1 MSDLTFSQLV
11 DIEQIR
17 RLLEAQYKI
26 TGTPTAIL
34 DLDENILA
42 ATGWQDICVRYHRV
56 NPDARARCL
65 ESDAY
70 IKAHLRDFNGEYLDY
85 RCRNGLWDVA
95 VPIMINGKHMATF
108 FIGQFFYDDDMPDRE
123 HFLNQADLFGF
134 DRDEYLEALAR
145 VPIYSREHIRNLM
158 DYYRNLV
165 EVLTDLGMKNLR
177 LTSGIVKLEKAE
189 RAHQESRDYL
199 DKIINCISDPIFVKD
214 REHRLVLVNDAECRL
229 AGRTRDEVIGKTDYD
244 FFPKDQV
251 DIFWKNDELV
261 FETGQENINEE
272 EITDAEGFKHTI
284 VTKKSL
290 YTHKNGNKFIVGTV
304 RDITGR
310 KKTEEALQNS
320 EIMLRKV
327 FESIPDLLL
336 VIDRDFRI
344 LKSNWHGGYDYIDG
358 AIRDKSPHCYET
370 FYPGRPSPCK
380 SCPAME
386 VFETGRPVTVEKFSP
401 KTRQQLEIRAFPI
414 FDDSGNVSMVAE
426 HVRDVTA
433 QKKSR
438 QSLMESEKKY
448 RTLFEAMQEGFA
460 LHEIVN
466 DKAGKPV
473 DYRFLDVNPAFEKS
487 TGYHRSLVIGKTIRE
502 LMPESEQC
510 WIDEF
515 GRTALTGEP
524 RHFEKYSQK
533 WGRHFEVN
541 TYSPQPGQ
549 LAAVFVDLTER
560 RRLQEE
566 LVKGQKLESL
576 GILAGGIAHD
586 FNNILAGILG
596 NLSVARMFLPDDHKA
611 MERISRCEKAIQQA
625 TGLTQQ
631 LLTFSRGGSPLKK
644 VLNLRNI
651 IEDSALFALRGSNVT
666 NELNI
671 AEDLWLIEADEG
683 QITQVINNLL
693 INADQSMPGG
703 GVVRIEARN
712 LMLEKDEVSS
722 LASGRY
728 VRVSVADHG
737 KGIPPKYLDKIFD
750 PYFTTKET
758 GTGLG
763 LTSLYSIVKKHDGQ
777 VLVSSQVGK
786 GTVFEIYLP
795 ACPECVDPGKA
806 EPHTSAD
813 PGEGYVLVMDDEM
826 MIREVAE
833 EMIGI
838 LGYRVETFSS
848 GEEVVERYKANLESG
863 NPPDA
868 VIMDLTIP
876 GKMGGLEAAALI
888 SAMDPGAALIVSSG
902 YSNDPVMANYQGYGF
917 TDVLLKPFNID
928 SLGTS
933 LKRLLEG
940 KRQAG

>member
-11 DIEQIR
+11 DIGQIR

-34 DLDENILA
+34 DSDEKILA

-56 NPDARARCL
+56 HPDARARCL

-70 IKAHLRDFNGEYLDY
+70 IKAHLRDFNGGFLDY

-95 VPIMINGKHMATF
+95 VPITINGKHMATF
-108 FIGQFFYDDDMPDRE
+108 FIGQFFYDDDMPDPEFFR
-123 HFLNQADLFGF
+123 NQADLYGF
-134 DRDEYLEALAR
+134 DRDEYLAALAR
-145 VPIYSREHIRNLM
+145 VPIYSREHIRNIM

-165 EVLTDLGMKNLR
+165 EVLTDLGMKNLL
-177 LTSGIVKLEKAE
+177 LTKGIA
-189 RAHQESRDYL
+189 
-199 DKIINCISDPIFVKD
+199 
-214 REHRLVLVNDAECRL
+214 
-229 AGRTRDEVIGKTDYD
+229 
-244 FFPKDQV
+244 
-251 DIFWKNDELV
+251 
-261 FETGQENINEE
+261 
-272 EITDAEGFKHTI
+272 
-284 VTKKSL
+284 
-290 YTHKNGNKFIVGTV
+290 
-304 RDITGR
+304 GR

-358 AIRDKSPHCYET
+358 TVRDKSPHCYET

-380 SCPAME
+380 SCPAKE
-386 VFETGRPVTVEKFSP
+386 VFETGKAVTVEKFSP

-414 FDDSGNVSMVAE
+414 FDESGNVSMVAE

-433 QKKSR
+433 QKKAR
-438 QSLMESEKKY
+438 QSLVDSEKKY
-448 RTLFEAMQEGFA
+448 RSLFEAMQEGFA
-460 LHEIVN
+460 LHEVVY
-466 DKAGKPV
+466 DETGKPV

-487 TGYHRSLVIGKTIRE
+487 TGYHRSLVTGKTIHE
-502 LMPESEQC
+502 LMPDSELR

-524 RHFEKYSQK
+524 RHFEKYSEK

-549 LAAVFVDLTER
+549 LAAIFVDLTER

-596 NLSVARMFLPDDHKA
+596 NLSVARMVLPDDHKA
-611 MERISRCEKAIQQA
+611 LERIFRCEKAIQQA
-625 TGLTQQ
+625 TCLTQQ

-644 VLNLRNI
+644 VLNLRHI
-651 IEDSALFALRGSNVT
+651 IEESALFALRGSNVT
-666 NELNI
+666 NELDI
-671 AEDLWLIEADEG
+671 ADDLWLIEADEG

-703 GVVRIEARN
+703 GVVLIEAGN
-712 LMLEKDEVSS
+712 LLLEKDEVSS
-722 LASGRY
+722 LESGRY
-728 VRVSVADHG
+728 VRVRVVDHG

-750 PYFTTKET
+750 PYFTTKES

-777 VLVSSQVGK
+777 VLVSSRVGR

-795 ACPECVDPGKA
+795 ACPECVESGKT
-806 EPHTSAD
+806 EPHSSAD
-813 PGEGYVLVMDDEM
+813 SGEGYIFVMDDEM

-848 GEEVVERYKANLESG
+848 GEEVVDRYKASLESG

-876 GKMGGLEAAALI
+876 GKMGGLEAASLI
-888 SAMDPGAALIVSSG
+888 SAMDRSAALIVSSG
-902 YSNDPVMANYQGYGF
+902 YSNDPVMANYQVYGF
-917 TDVLLKPFNID
+917 TDVLLKPFSID
-928 SLGTS
+928 SLGNS
-933 LKRLLEG
+933 LKRLLDG
-940 KRQAG
+940 KRQVEDKPAAGS